1 MALLLRIDDLDT
13 TVLRPGRFIAARGGW
28 ALFAIAH
35 RRELRIRRTLQQ
47 QRATHGLRATLAE
60 TDVVLARAALV
71 RMPFETHLGTRGRRE
86 MLRVGRDDI
95 GALAPNLA
103 AVEVEVNGAFSQHSG
118 LRAR

>member
-47 QRATHGLRATLAE
+47 QRATHGLRAPLAE

-71 RMPFETHLGTRGRRE
+71 RVPFEAHLRARRRSE
-86 MLRVGRDDI
+86 MLRVRRDDI

-103 AVEVEVNGAFSQHSG
+103 AIEVEVDGALGQHSG
-118 LRAR
+118 LR